1 MSNNVLNKMYHRL
14 RNRLEMMNGTLGDYE
29 DLETRLETTLG
40 ILKEMG
46 DDGRLKMVETG
57 WKEKLEEL
65 SEEVEGMW
73 EEWCCKYNS
82 DFSDND
88 DLERCYGQNV
98 YDYQEELYYDTPFE
112 DGIGELIKN
121 YNTLNGTK
129 WVFTDGGV
137 V

>member
-14 RNRLEMMNGTLGDYE
+14 RNRFELMEQIIQDEKLERKVKKLLTH
-29 DLETRLETTLG
+29 
-40 ILKEMG
+40 LKKMG
-46 DDGRLKMVETG
+46 NDGRLTCVDDKWIDKVE
-57 WKEKLEEL
+57 EKYEELEE
-65 SEEVEGMW
+65 
-73 EEWCCKYNS
+73 EWMEMVDYS
-82 DFSDND
+82 DSY

-98 YDYQEELYYDTPFE
+98 YDYQEELYYDTSFE